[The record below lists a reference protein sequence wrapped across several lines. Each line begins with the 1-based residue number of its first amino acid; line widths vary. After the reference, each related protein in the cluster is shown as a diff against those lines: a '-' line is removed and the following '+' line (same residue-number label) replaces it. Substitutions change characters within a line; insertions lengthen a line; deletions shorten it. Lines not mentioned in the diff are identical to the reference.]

1 MSNSW
6 LLVTVTALLAVFVQS
21 DEISFIFDEE
31 IRNQLYYPQCYHT
44 DQVVEENA
52 GTPKPEAPVVPV
64 ADQTGDKKTAA
75 ETNIQPVDSIDA
87 SSGPHKA
94 GQTPDSK
101 INKDQVVEENAG
113 TPKPEAPVVPVAD
126 QTGDKKTAAETN
138 IQPVDSIDASSG
150 PRQRRNGGRNNGGQR
165 RNGGRNNGVSP
176 INNGV
181 ESNNVVS

>member
-87 SSGPHKA
+87 SSGPH
-94 GQTPDSK
+94 
-101 INKDQVVEENAG
+101 QVVEENAG

>member
-87 SSGPHKA
+87 SSGP
-94 GQTPDSK
+94 
-101 INKDQVVEENAG
+101 
-113 TPKPEAPVVPVAD
+113 
-126 QTGDKKTAAETN
+126 
-138 IQPVDSIDASSG
+138 
-150 PRQRRNGGRNNGGQR
+150 RQRRNGGRNNGGQR